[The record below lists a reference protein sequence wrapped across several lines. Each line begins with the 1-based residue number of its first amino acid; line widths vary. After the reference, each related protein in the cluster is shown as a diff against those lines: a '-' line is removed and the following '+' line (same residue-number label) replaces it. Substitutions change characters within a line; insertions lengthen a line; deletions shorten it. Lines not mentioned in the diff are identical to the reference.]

1 MTNNCF
7 ILCLLLLPISLWAQS
22 QRQVKVG
29 FGLDGISYVGDLSDP
44 NQKIHRIYPG
54 ANLSIQLEGPKRLK
68 LQLNGGFG
76 KFSEQYDDVR
86 PSNTPGVK
94 VNTFVE
100 TSFFYGDLRLKYR
113 FPISKHFHPFL
124 TAGAGVLSFTPRD
137 QEGRFLNDALFTRE
151 PDEDYSTIVPQIPF
165 GGGVQ
170 ARINPAVS
178 ISLEYLFRFTP
189 TDYLDNIG
197 RLGTR
202 EGDDFLHGMQL
213 SMYITLSTPPP
224 PPNKQGPY
232 YNAGANPAKPSDSSA
247 IDSNLI
253 AMETAVAEMLA
264 DEAQTRDSAEELGSE
279 QEQEEPEE
287 KKEKRSAKRQKQ
299 KEPEA
304 TPDIEPQIE
313 ENPATATDW
322 AQKEA
327 EAIAAERF
335 IYYKVKK
342 KDSLESI
349 AEQYHVSVDG
359 LMQVNYLTSRT
370 LLKGQVLR
378 IPKVEE

>member
-7 ILCLLLLPISLWAQS
+7 ILCLLLLPLSLWGQS

-29 FGLDGISYVGDLSDP
+29 FGLDGISYIGDLSDP

-86 PSNTPGVK
+86 PSNTPGVR

-113 FPISKHFHPFL
+113 FPISQHFHPFL

-165 GGGVQ
+165 GAGVQ

-202 EGDDFLHGMQL
+202 EGDDFLHGLQL

-232 YNAGANPAKPSDSSA
+232 YNAGATEAKPTDSSA
-247 IDSNLI
+247 VDSSQV
-253 AMETAVAEMLA
+253 AMENAVAEMLA
-264 DEAQTRDSAEELGSE
+264 EEAQTRDSAEEQGSE
-279 QEQEEPEE
+279 QGQEEIEE
-287 KKEKRSAKRQKQ
+287 KKDKRSAKRQKQ
-299 KEPEA
+299 EETEIA
-304 TPDIEPQIE
+304 VNNEPQPQTE
-313 ENPATATDW
+313 ES
-322 AQKEA
+322 E
-327 EAIAAERF
+327 
-335 IYYKVKK
+335 
-342 KDSLESI
+342 
-349 AEQYHVSVDG
+349 
-359 LMQVNYLTSRT
+359 
-370 LLKGQVLR
+370 
-378 IPKVEE
+378 

>member
-1 MTNNCF
+1 
-7 ILCLLLLPISLWAQS
+7 
-22 QRQVKVG
+22 
-29 FGLDGISYVGDLSDP
+29 
-44 NQKIHRIYPG
+44 
-54 ANLSIQLEGPKRLK
+54 
-68 LQLNGGFG
+68 
-76 KFSEQYDDVR
+76 VR
-86 PSNTPGVK
+86 

-113 FPISKHFHPFL
+113 FPISQHFHPFL

-165 GGGVQ
+165 GAGVQ

-202 EGDDFLHGMQL
+202 EGDDFLHGLQL

-232 YNAGANPAKPSDSSA
+232 YNAGATEAKPTDSSA
-247 IDSNLI
+247 VDSSQV
-253 AMETAVAEMLA
+253 AMENAVAEMLA
-264 DEAQTRDSAEELGSE
+264 EEAQTRDSAEEQGSE
-279 QEQEEPEE
+279 QGQEEIEE
-287 KKEKRSAKRQKQ
+287 KKDKRSAKRQKQ
-299 KEPEA
+299 EETEIA
-304 TPDIEPQIE
+304 SNNEPQPQTEKSE
-313 ENPATATDW
+313 ETPTDW

-349 AEQYHVSVDG
+349 AKQYHVSVDG
-359 LMQVNYLTSRT
+359 LMQVNYLTSQT